1 MGPMA
6 IFAAIAAVT
15 LSGATAIAA
24 PVTVNVDGQQRTA
37 LVEGTTAPGPHPT
50 ILMLH
55 GGGGQAATAVAKA
68 SGLGPVGV
76 REGFVAVF
84 PVGINNSWNDGREKI
99 VNRDQKKGIAPLND
113 FDFLKALVA
122 QLVAA
127 GVSDPEHVYIAG
139 FSNGGY
145 MSLEMACQDTALFA
159 GVAVIEANIPAIE
172 APGCHPAIAV
182 PFLEMSGTADPK
194 VKFGGTTAPDGGIW
208 PTMKTVDFFRTLDG
222 CGDQTSDQQLKAPE
236 PGSTGTDVTRW
247 TGCTKAPVVLY
258 KIIGGV
264 HRVPQ
269 PPFAANQLWAFF
281 KDQART

>member
-1 MGPMA
+1 MA

-24 PVTVNVDGQQRTA
+24 PVTVNVDGQPRTA
-37 LVEGTTAPGPHPT
+37 LVVGTTAPGPHPT

-55 GGGGQAATAVAKA
+55 GGGGTADGVAKA

-84 PVGINNSWNDGREKI
+84 PVGIDKSWVDGRVKI
-99 VNRDQKKGIAPLND
+99 VNRDQSHGVAPPND
-113 FDFLKALVA
+113 FAFIKALVA
-122 QLVAA
+122 QLIAT
-127 GVSDPEHVYIAG
+127 GVSDPKRIYMAG

-145 MSLEMACQDTALFA
+145 MSLAMACNDPAMFA
-159 GVAVIEANIPAIE
+159 GIAVVEANIPAVA
-172 APGCHPAIAV
+172 APGCHPAMPV

-247 TGCTKAPVVLY
+247 TACTKAPVVLY